1 MIQIK
6 SSLAVLLLVLSFS
19 MKAQLGINFSSTNVD
34 QNSIG
39 SIDVTVNNFNNLLG
53 FQFSVNWDSL
63 VGEYSSISN
72 ITNSLPGFDMSSFQV
87 PGGNGSI
94 RPGQLA
100 LVWFSSNGNPQTL
113 PNGTR
118 LFTINLRGIGQPCDS
133 TLIDVSNIPVPIEVI
148 DGNTNI
154 IGLNSSPGKL
164 KINGTNCGGGGGG
177 GGDDDLKFTL
187 QQKNVQP
194 NEQVCVAVTVEN
206 FTNVVGGQGS
216 FNWNPNVIQ
225 FLEIRNVAL
234 TGFNINTNNV
244 QQGNITFV
252 WFEPNAQPISLP
264 DGSKLLDICF
274 TAIGSVG
281 QSSVVTMSSNPVEHI
296 WNDENGADIPL
307 SVIPGRVTIVE
318 QTTDPVTIRVASA
331 NASQGTEICL
341 NITADNFIDIVGAQ
355 WTITWDPAVLEYK
368 SVGMFALQ
376 GMTNANFNTSGNNQ
390 LRMQWQRQDGMGQTV
405 PNGDKLF
412 QICFNVIGDCN
423 NTPSSI
429 VNIVSTPSLLIQLVQ
444 LVNNNPTEVAQV
456 DIEPGT
462 VNVNPCGVSCGIVS
476 SKNITC
482 NGGQDGEIIVSISGA
497 DSGCNCVWKRNGNV
511 FQTLPLNNC
520 NLVGA
525 PAGTYTLEV
534 TCNSNVTCTQQMV
547 LTQPDNIT
555 IEGTITNVGCQSL
568 GSIVMTVSGGVGS
581 FTYKWS
587 DNAGG
592 VTTKDVSNL
601 SSGTYTVTV
610 TDENKCTATKAFNIT
625 DNITEMTASGS
636 TTNVSC
642 FGGNDGSITLNI
654 QNGCPPYNTTWSEP
668 GLSGTT
674 IQNLAAGTY
683 RVTITD
689 SSTPPTGL
697 EREFTITQ
705 PSGALQVMMAATNST
720 GSDGTITV
728 TVSGGTPNYN
738 STWSGSSIPDNTF
751 FATNLAPGV
760 YTVTVT
766 DSKGCTATASATVN
780 MINNVPDPELT
791 TVRVTQ
797 EISCF
802 GICNGTIGGVI
813 SGGKAPY
820 RINITGATTV
830 SQDGLPVGPFAIPN
844 ICVGNHTVLLTDADG
859 KTSTATLTVNQ
870 PSRLTATS
878 STECE
883 NGTNEDGAIRISPQ
897 GGTGEYSFTWTP
909 NIATSQNLLNV
920 PAGLYSVLIEDERG
934 CQFLIQNIRVN
945 KCSEGECYTYTSIIT
960 PNDDGIN
967 DVLSILCVTDFQ
979 SDLTIYDRWGNIV
992 YEKRN
997 YDNNWNGVRTD
1008 GTPLPESSYMFVLS
1022 VNFGNGTRENIR
1034 GTVTVLRN

>member
-6 SSLAVLLLVLSFS
+6 SFLAVFLLFLSFS
-19 MKAQLGINFSSTNVD
+19 MKAQLAINFSSTNVD

-87 PGGNGSI
+87 PDGNGSLL
-94 RPGQLA
+94 PGQLA

-113 PNGTR
+113 PDGTR

-154 IGLNSSPGKL
+154 IDLNSSPGKL
-164 KINGTNCGGGGGG
+164 KINGTNCDGGGGG
-177 GGDDDLKFTL
+177 GGDDNLKFTL

-216 FNWNPNVIQ
+216 FNWDPNIIQ
-225 FLEIRNVAL
+225 YLEIRNVAL

-244 QQGNITFV
+244 QQGNMTFV
-252 WFEPNAQPISLP
+252 WFEPNAQPITLP

-281 QSSVVTMSSNPVEHI
+281 QSSVVTMSSVPVEHI

-307 SVIPGRVTIVE
+307 SVIPGSVTIVE
-318 QTTDPVTIRVASA
+318 QTADPVTIRVASA
-331 NASQGTEICL
+331 NASQGSEICL
-341 NITADNFIDIVGAQ
+341 DITADNFIDIVGAQ
-355 WTITWDPAVLEYK
+355 WTFTWDPAVLEYK
-368 SVGMFALQ
+368 SVGMFTLQ

-390 LRMQWQRQDGMGQTV
+390 LRMQWQRQDGMGQTI
-405 PNGDKLF
+405 PNGEKLF
-412 QICFNVIGDCN
+412 QICFNVVGDCN
-423 NTPSSI
+423 DTPSSI
-429 VNIVSTPSLLIQLVQ
+429 VNIVNIPNLPIQLVQ

-497 DSGCNCVWKRNGNV
+497 DSDCNCVWKRNGNV

-525 PAGTYTLEV
+525 PAGTYILEV
-534 TCNSNVTCTQQMV
+534 TCNGNVACTQQMV
-547 LTQPDNIT
+547 LTQPDAIT

-568 GSIVMTVSGGVGS
+568 GSIVLTVSAGVGS
-581 FTYKWS
+581 FTYQWS

-592 VTTKDVSNL
+592 VTTKDVNNL

-610 TDENKCTATKAFNIT
+610 TDANKCTATKAFNII
-625 DNITEMTASGS
+625 NNVTEMTASGS

-642 FGGNDGSITLNI
+642 FGENDGSITLNI
-654 QNGCPPYNTTWSEP
+654 QNGCPPYNTAWSEP

-689 SSTPPTGL
+689 SSSPPFSL

-705 PSGALQVMMAATNST
+705 PSSALQVMATATNST

-728 TVSGGTPNYN
+728 TVTGGTPNYN
-738 STWSGSSIPDNTF
+738 STWSSSSIPDNTF

-766 DSKGCTATASATVN
+766 DSKGCTATASASVD
-780 MINNVPDPELT
+780 MVINVPDPELT
-791 TVRVTQ
+791 SVVVTQ

-813 SGGKAPY
+813 SGGKPPY
-820 RINITGATTV
+820 RLNITGATTV
-830 SQDGLPVGPFAIPN
+830 SQDGLPAGPFAIPN
-844 ICVGNHTVLLTDADG
+844 ICAGNHTVLLTDADG
-859 KTSTATLTVNQ
+859 KTATATLTVNQ
-870 PSRLTATS
+870 PPRLTATS
-878 STECE
+878 STDCE
-883 NGTNEDGAIRISPQ
+883 NGSNEDGAIRINPE
-897 GGTGEYSFTWTP
+897 GGTGEYSFSWTP
-909 NIATSQNLLNV
+909 NLATSQNLLNI

-945 KCSEGECYTYTSIIT
+945 KCSDGECYTYTSIIT

-967 DVLSILCVTDFQ
+967 DVLSILCVTDFP

-997 YDNNWNGVRTD
+997 YDNTWNGVRTD

-1022 VNFGNGTRENIR
+1022 VNFGNGIKENIR